1 MSDENTGPL
10 ILWWNSDNGSFDP
23 TDAKTSGIFLER
35 DDANKNWIFTYTEGT
50 GLIARRTA
58 LRRANEIAKVGY
70 VHPISKIRTGI
81 EYQLKE
87 VEDPYANLPDSIKK
101 AQREW
106 YSHKEEQ

>member
-1 MSDENTGPL
+1 MSDEKTL
-10 ILWWNSDNGSFDP
+10 ILWWNGDAFEP
-23 TDAKTSGIFLER
+23 TDAKADGVFLER
-35 DDANKNWIFTYTEGT
+35 DDENKAWIFTYSEGT

-81 EYQLKE
+81 EYELKE
-87 VEDPYANLPDSIKK
+87 IEDPYANLPDSIKK

-106 YSHKEEQ
+106 YSHKEE